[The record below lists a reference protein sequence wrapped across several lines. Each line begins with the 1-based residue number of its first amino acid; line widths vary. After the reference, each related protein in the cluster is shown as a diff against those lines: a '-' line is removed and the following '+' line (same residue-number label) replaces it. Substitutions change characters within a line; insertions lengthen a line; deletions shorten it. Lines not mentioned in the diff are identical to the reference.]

1 MKFTIRRQEDKQAV
15 MSYLEKLPTD
25 KPYFAE
31 IKQIRRRRTID
42 QNSLYW
48 LWLKCLQDETGEDKY
63 RLHEYF
69 KARYLGISTVE
80 VFGVDV
86 QMSASTTKLDTKEMT
101 HYLDRVQQFALM
113 DLGIALPNPSDLYW
127 EQFYEKYKGWI

>member
-1 MKFTIRRQEDKQAV
+1 M
-15 MSYLEKLPTD
+15 EKLPTD

-31 IKQIRRRRTID
+31 IKQIRQRRTID

-48 LWLKCLQDETGEDKY
+48 LWLKCLQDETGEDKD

-69 KARYLGISTVE
+69 KASYLGVSTVE

-86 QMSASTTKLDTKEMT
+86 QISASTTRLDTKEMT
-101 HYLDRVQQFALM
+101 HYLDRIQQFALA

>member
-48 LWLKCLQDETGEDKY
+48 LWLKCLQDETGEDKD

-101 HYLDRVQQFALM
+101 HYLDRIQQFALM

>member
-48 LWLKCLQDETGEDKY
+48 LWLKCLQDETGEDKE

-69 KARYLGISTVE
+69 KARYLGVSTVE

-101 HYLDRVQQFALM
+101 H
-113 DLGIALPNPSDLYW
+113 
-127 EQFYEKYKGWI
+127 

>member
-15 MSYLEKLPTD
+15 MLYLEKLPTD

-31 IKQIRRRRTID
+31 IKQIRQRRTID

-48 LWLKCLQDETGEDKY
+48 LWLKCLQDETGEDKD

-69 KARYLGISTVE
+69 KARYLGVSTVE

-101 HYLDRVQQFALM
+101 HYLDRIQQFALM

-127 EQFYEKYKGWI
+127 EQFYQKYKGWI

>member
-25 KPYFAE
+25 KPYF
-31 IKQIRRRRTID
+31 
-42 QNSLYW
+42 
-48 LWLKCLQDETGEDKY
+48 ETGEDKE

-86 QMSASTTKLDTKEMT
+86 QMSASTTKLNTKEMT
-101 HYLDRVQQFALM
+101 HYLDRIQQFALA

-127 EQFYEKYKGWI
+127 EQFYQKYKGWI

>member
-1 MKFTIRRQEDKQAV
+1 MKFTIRRQEDKQVV

-25 KPYFAE
+25 KPYYKSINHIT
-31 IKQIRRRRTID
+31 IKKNID

-48 LWLKCLQDETGEDKY
+48 LWLKCLQDETGEDKE

-69 KARYLGISTVE
+69 KARYLGVSTVE

-101 HYLDRVQQFALM
+101 HYLDRIQQFALA

-127 EQFYEKYKGWI
+127 EQFYQKYKGWI

>member
-15 MSYLEKLPTD
+15 LSYLEKLPTD

-31 IKQIRRRRTID
+31 IKQIRHRRTID

-48 LWLKCLQDETGEDKY
+48 LWLKCLQDETGEDKD

-101 HYLDRVQQFALM
+101 HYLDRIQQFALT

-127 EQFYEKYKGWI
+127 EQFYQKYKGWI

>member
-48 LWLKCLQDETGEDKY
+48 LWLKCLQDETGEDKD

-101 HYLDRVQQFALM
+101 HYLDRIQQFALM
-113 DLGIALPNPSDLYW
+113 DLGIALPNPSD
-127 EQFYEKYKGWI
+127 

>member
-1 MKFTIRRQEDKQAV
+1 MKFTIRRQEDKQV
-15 MSYLEKLPTD
+15 VLSYLEKLPTD

-31 IKQIRRRRTID
+31 IKHIRRRRTID

-48 LWLKCLQDETGEDKY
+48 LWLKCLQDETGEDKE

-101 HYLDRVQQFALM
+101 HYLDRIQQFALA

>member
-31 IKQIRRRRTID
+31 IKQIRHRRTID

-48 LWLKCLQDETGEDKY
+48 LWLKCLQDETGEDKD

-69 KARYLGISTVE
+69 KARYLGVSTVE

-101 HYLDRVQQFALM
+101 HYLDRIQQFALA
-113 DLGIALPNPSDLYW
+113 DLGIALPNPSDLHW
-127 EQFYEKYKGWI
+127 EQFYQKYKGWI

>member
-15 MSYLEKLPTD
+15 LSYLEKLPTD

-31 IKQIRRRRTID
+31 IKQIRHRRTID

-48 LWLKCLQDETGEDKY
+48 LWLKCLQDETGEDKE

-69 KARYLGISTVE
+69 KARYLGVSTVE

-101 HYLDRVQQFALM
+101 HYLDRIQQFALA
-113 DLGIALPNPSDLYW
+113 DWGIALPNPSDLYW
-127 EQFYEKYKGWI
+127 EQFYQKYKGWI

>member
-48 LWLKCLQDETGEDKY
+48 LWLKCLQDETGEDKD

-69 KARYLGISTVE
+69 KARYLGVSTVE

-101 HYLDRVQQFALM
+101 HYLDRIQQFALM

-127 EQFYEKYKGWI
+127 EQFYQKYKGWI

>member
-15 MSYLEKLPTD
+15 QSYLEKLPTD

-48 LWLKCLQDETGEDKY
+48 LWLKCLQDETGEDKE

-69 KARYLGISTVE
+69 KARYLGVSTVE

-86 QMSASTTKLDTKEMT
+86 QMSASTTKLNTKEMT
-101 HYLDRVQQFALM
+101 HYLDRIQQFALA
-113 DLGIALPNPSDLYW
+113 DLGIALPNPSDLHW
-127 EQFYEKYKGWI
+127 EQFYQKYKGWI

>member
-48 LWLKCLQDETGEDKY
+48 LWLKCLQDETGEDKE

-101 HYLDRVQQFALM
+101 HYLDRIQQFALV

-127 EQFYEKYKGWI
+127 EQFYQKYKGWI

>member
-48 LWLKCLQDETGEDKY
+48 LWLKCLQDETGEDKD

-69 KARYLGISTVE
+69 KARYLGVSTVE

-101 HYLDRVQQFALM
+101 HYLDRIQQFALM
-113 DLGIALPNPSDLYW
+113 DLGIALPNPSDLHW
-127 EQFYEKYKGWI
+127 EQFYQKYKGWI

>member
-31 IKQIRRRRTID
+31 IKQIRHRRTID

-48 LWLKCLQDETGEDKY
+48 LWLKCLQDETGEDKD

-101 HYLDRVQQFALM
+101 HYLDRIQQFALT

-127 EQFYEKYKGWI
+127 EQFYQKYKGWI

>member
-25 KPYFAE
+25 RPYFAE

-48 LWLKCLQDETGEDKY
+48 LWLKCLQDETGEDKE

-69 KARYLGISTVE
+69 KARYLGVSTVE

-101 HYLDRVQQFALM
+101 HYLDRIQQFALV

-127 EQFYEKYKGWI
+127 EQFYQKYKGWI